1 MPPTKAKDDF
11 FECGKPI
18 HKTAYCAF
26 LDVLGFSERI
36 RESYKLGTHDSLL
49 ASFHSILGKAIGR
62 LKKDSDGSMLYFK
75 SFTDNVVL
83 AHPGF
88 SDDLESEFG
97 FILWSLR
104 EYQFNMACE
113 GFFVRG
119 GLSVGPLFMDET
131 SVYGAAL
138 LEAYELESKIAVNP
152 VVALSDDAMKLVDH
166 HMTYYFNERPPQV
179 RDVLRGPNGRYFIN
193 YLTEAIY
200 ETGHGDKLA
209 VKLLRKHKNNVVAE
223 LRKHRKNPRVF
234 EKFAWLAAYHNHFC
248 DQVADFPEYKT
259 SLKVPGKEFS
269 LVFSSISRK

>member
-1 MPPTKAKDDF
+1 M
-11 FECGKPI
+11 
-18 HKTAYCAF
+18 
-26 LDVLGFSERI
+26 
-36 RESYKLGTHDSLL
+36 
-49 ASFHSILGKAIGR
+49 
-62 LKKDSDGSMLYFK
+62 
-75 SFTDNVVL
+75 
-83 AHPGF
+83 
-88 SDDLESEFG
+88 
-97 FILWSLR
+97 
-104 EYQFNMACE
+104 
-113 GFFVRG
+113 
-119 GLSVGPLFMDET
+119 GPLFMDDT

-179 RDVLRGPNGRYFIN
+179 RDVLRGPDGRYFIN

-200 ETGHGDKLA
+200 ETSQGEKLA

-248 DQVADFPEYKT
+248 DQVAGFPEYKV

-269 LVFSSISRK
+269 LVFSAISRK